1 MGGKSWIDEE
11 VAGSQFRDLRLGQRL
26 RTLMT
31 QLAGAVGAPIP
42 LACQDWANTK
52 AAYRFLSNPDV
63 SEREILDGH
72 FHATASRAAAVEG
85 PVLVLQDTTEFS
97 FQRTRPEA
105 IGAIGYAPSR
115 RGDDG
120 RFRLHT
126 VCGLL
131 MHSSLAITPEGLP
144 LGLAAIRFWSRAK
157 FKGSAALKRHVNPTR
172 VPIEA
177 KESMRWLANMQAA
190 TMLLGA
196 PDRLIHIGDR
206 ENDIYE
212 FFCATQEAG
221 THFLVRTC
229 VDRLAGS
236 GGHTIAAEM
245 AEVAVA
251 GHHRVEIG
259 DGTTAEIAL
268 RYKRV
273 HVLPPIGKQKR
284 YPALDL
290 TIIHAQ
296 EETARDDRP
305 AIDWKL
311 ITDLPVAS
319 AADAVRMLRWYGM
332 RWKIEIFH
340 KILKAGCRAE
350 EARLR
355 TAERLVNLIAVFCI
369 LAWRLFWMT
378 MINRAAPRASPRL
391 ALANDEV
398 ALLDRLASRSP
409 PGGPAYVLTDY
420 LTQIARLGGYLARA
434 HDPPPGNTVMWRGWA
449 RLMDIKLGAK
459 LTAPTCG

>member
-11 VAGSQFRDLRLGQRL
+11 LAGSQFRDLRLGQRL

-131 MHSSLAITPEGLP
+131 MHSSLAITQEGLP

-296 EETARDDRP
+296 EETAPDDRP

-340 KILKAGCRAE
+340 TILKSGCRAE